1 MHGISGPSPRAW
13 AAIALPVTA
22 ALVALAAHRGM
33 PDDPTGRLHVVP
45 GVLKDAALPR
55 GGTASLSGCGARG
68 PVRPAPRGEG
78 EQAPAPAL
86 VLTSYGYSSSGP
98 RFDGPPAFTV
108 SAVIDPGP
116 RPLTLTAP
124 VGERRI
130 TVDVYGPHGEGRIA
144 SARGLTAKVTK
155 GAKQRPVPPTSG
167 AYRFTDIGNLDLE
180 IELPERAVCP
190 GHTRADIGQCAPDHT
205 NQIEDCPVVA
215 VTLTDEAVSA
225 QRALAAGIKNP
236 KRFSDRLVAVSF
248 EENAAGV

>member
-13 AAIALPVTA
+13 AALALPVVA

-33 PDDPTGRLHVVP
+33 PDDPTGRLHVIP
-45 GVLKDAALPR
+45 GVLKDVALPDGSTAAL
-55 GGTASLSGCGARG
+55 AGCGAPG

-98 RFDGPPAFTV
+98 RFDGPAAFTV
-108 SAVIDPGP
+108 SAVIDPGR

-144 SARGLTAKVTK
+144 SARALTAKVTK
-155 GAKQRPVPPTSG
+155 GAKQRSVPPTSG
-167 AYRFTDIGNLDLE
+167 AYRFTDAGNLDLE

-190 GHTRADIGQCAPDHT
+190 GHTRADIGQCAPSHT
-205 NQIEDCPVVA
+205 NRIEDCPVVA
-215 VTLTDEAVSA
+215 VTLTDEAVRA
-225 QRALAAGIKNP
+225 QRALVEGVKSP
-236 KRFSDRLVAVSF
+236 ERFSDRLVAVSF

>member
-13 AAIALPVTA
+13 AAIALPVAA

-45 GVLKDAALPR
+45 GALKDVALPY
-55 GGTASLSGCGARG
+55 GGTAALSGCGAPG
-68 PVRPAPRGEG
+68 AARPAPRGEG
-78 EQAPAPAL
+78 EQDKVPAL
-86 VLTSYGYSSSGP
+86 VISSYGYSSSGP
-98 RFDGPPAFTV
+98 GFDGPPAFTV
-108 SAVIDPGP
+108 HVAIAPGP

-144 SARGLTAKVTK
+144 SARGLTAKVMK
-155 GAKQRPVPPTSG
+155 GVKRRPVPPASG
-167 AYRFTDIGNLDLE
+167 AYRFTDAGNLDLE

-190 GHTRADIGQCAPDHT
+190 GHTRADIGQCAPKFT
-205 NQIEDCPVVA
+205 NRIEDCPVVA
-215 VTLTDEAVSA
+215 VTLTDKAVSA
-225 QRALAAGIKNP
+225 RRALVAGVKNP
-236 KRFSDRLVAVSF
+236 ERFSDRLVAVSF